1 MLENTEIKHR
11 NCIIK
16 ATPNKQFVNMV
27 TVIKTPKLRSFFQDR
42 RYVNIHKCVAHIE
55 LYESERLINSKETY
69 VKQQLE
75 EVVVLNEEPTFEEE
89 VNSLNEE

>member
-1 MLENTEIKHR
+1 MVENTEIKHR

-16 ATPNKQFVNMV
+16 MTPNKQFPNLV

-42 RYVNIHKCVAHIE
+42 RYVNIHKCVSHIE

-69 VKQQLE
+69 VKAQLE
-75 EVVVLNEEPTFEEE
+75 EVVVLNEEPNFEEE
-89 VNSLNEE
+89 VSQTQE

>member
-1 MLENTEIKHR
+1 MVEHSEIKHR

-16 ATPNKQFVNMV
+16 MTPNKQFPNLV

-42 RYVNIHKCVAHIE
+42 RYVNIHKCVSHIE

-69 VKQQLE
+69 VKAQLE
-75 EVVVLNEEPTFEEE
+75 EVVVLNEEPNFEEE
-89 VNSLNEE
+89 VSQTQE

>member
-1 MLENTEIKHR
+1 MVEHSEIKHR

-16 ATPNKQFVNMV
+16 MTPNEQFPNLV

-42 RYVNIHKCVAHIE
+42 RYVNIHKCVSHIE

-69 VKQQLE
+69 VKAQLE
-75 EVVVLNEEPTFEEE
+75 EVVVLNEEPNFEEE
-89 VNSLNEE
+89 VSQTQE

>member
-16 ATPNKQFVNMV
+16 ATPNEQFPNLV
-27 TVIKTPKLRSFFQDR
+27 TVIKTPKLRSFFQDS

-89 VNSLNEE
+89 AGQLEE

>member
-1 MLENTEIKHR
+1 MVENTEIKHR

-16 ATPNKQFVNMV
+16 ATPNKQFPNLV

-42 RYVNIHKCVAHIE
+42 RYVNIHKCVSHIE

-69 VKQQLE
+69 VKAQLE
-75 EVVVLNEEPTFEEE
+75 EVVVLNEEPNFEEE
-89 VNSLNEE
+89 VSQTQE